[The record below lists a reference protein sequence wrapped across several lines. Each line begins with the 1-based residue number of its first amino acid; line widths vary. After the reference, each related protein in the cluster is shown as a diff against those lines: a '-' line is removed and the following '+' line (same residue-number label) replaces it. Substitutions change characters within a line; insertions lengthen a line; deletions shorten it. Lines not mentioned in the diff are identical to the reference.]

1 VLTTT
6 FARAKEANACI
17 ESYRKFAKFKGGVT
31 KWGKDTPFPLSEVL
45 EVCGLNDALWAL
57 RIVIEP
63 ADREMRLFACD
74 CAKRVLPIFEEE
86 YPEDNRPR
94 RAIETARRF
103 ALGKATQ
110 EELAAAAEAAWAAA
124 VEVARTVEATRT
136 VAEAAYKAAW
146 AAEAAAETA
155 RAVDKAAW
163 AAEAASGAAAEAAAG
178 ATARARVRA
187 AAVASETTSGAG
199 WDAEREWQKKRFIEL
214 LDSIPNL

>member
-1 VLTTT
+1 MLHTT

-17 ESYRKFAKFKGGVT
+17 ESYRKFAKFKGGIK

-74 CAKRVLPIFEEE
+74 CAERVLPIFEEE
-86 YPEDNRPR
+86 YPNDNRPR
-94 RAIETARRF
+94 QAIETARRF

-110 EELAAAAEAAWAAA
+110 EELATAEATARAIAAATATAAAEAAWAATRA
-124 VEVARTVEATRT
+124 TAATVWGAATR
-136 VAEAAYKAAW
+136 
-146 AAEAAAETA
+146 A
-155 RAVDKAAW
+155 RAATVWVAA
-163 AAEAASGAAAEAAAG
+163 
-178 ATARARVRA
+178 T
-187 AAVASETTSGAG
+187 

-214 LDSIPNL
+214 LDSIPNP